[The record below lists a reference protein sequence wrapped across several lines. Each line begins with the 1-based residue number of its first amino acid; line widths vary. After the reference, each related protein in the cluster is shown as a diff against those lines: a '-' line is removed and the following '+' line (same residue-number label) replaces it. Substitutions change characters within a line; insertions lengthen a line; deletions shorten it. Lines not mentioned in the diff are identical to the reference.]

1 MFVTFIGFNSAIPHF
16 DIYSKGSTCVHKNI
30 YKAVHLGAVYNGE
43 KSERTQISI
52 SRRIVIKL

>member
-43 KSERTQISI
+43 KSESNPNIH
-52 SRRIVIKL
+52 